1 MLPKRT
7 QLLSLMSYQVRDP
20 STYIDTLC
28 MFLIINLSPR
38 QIVDIE
44 SPDFDVEKYIAQ
56 LEKQEAK

>member
-20 STYIDTLC
+20 YTWTIHCTWFSSTI
-28 MFLIINLSPR
+28 SPR